1 MTCNNKRRAG
11 QAVNGLA
18 DRRSPGDAGRMK
30 WLILCLA
37 ATLTLHADDGLDGE
51 WSLDLPGSE
60 AGWLA
65 VAPAQVELLWAVGS
79 ARPLTGWKRED
90 GVLSF
95 ERGLRRPPA
104 AKAQP
109 HQIRLRAEGDRLL
122 GSLQQGSEP
131 AVSFTGRRQP
141 PMPPRPDLG
150 RVVFRAPVTLF
161 NGRDLSGWQP
171 ADPAKKN
178 GWSVRDGLL
187 CNDTPKTDF
196 SAYGDHTNLRTM
208 AEFSD
213 FRLRLDYRLPAP
225 DGGNSGVYLRGMY
238 EVQVTHRDSSM
249 QGISGPGAVFGRALP
264 THNAGRP
271 AGEWDQLEITLVDR
285 HITVVLNGERVV
297 DNAPV
302 PGCTGGALQ
311 SDVTRPGPILLQGD
325 HTSVQYRNLVL
336 EPVTGRR

>member
-1 MTCNNKRRAG
+1 MAG
-11 QAVNGLA
+11 RAVNGLA
-18 DRRSPGDAGRMK
+18 DLGSSGDADRMK
-30 WLILCLA
+30 KLLLPLCA
-37 ATLTLHADDGLDGE
+37 ALTLHAGDGLDGE
-51 WSLDLPGSE
+51 WSLDLPGGE

-65 VAPAQVELLWAVGS
+65 VTPDQVELLWAVGA
-79 ARPLTGWKRED
+79 ARPVPGWKRED
-90 GVLSF
+90 GVLSL
-95 ERGLRRPPA
+95 ERGLRRPPS

-122 GSLQQGSEP
+122 GTLQGREGP
-131 AVSFTGRRQP
+131 AEAFTGRRQP
-141 PMPPRPDLG
+141 PMPARPDLE
-150 RVVFRAPVTLF
+150 RVVFGPPMTLF
-161 NGRDLSGWQP
+161 NGRDLSGWRS
-171 ADPAKKN
+171 ANPAKKN

-196 SAYGDHTNLRTM
+196 SAYGDHANLRTE

-213 FRLRLDYRLPAP
+213 FRLRLEYRLPAP

-271 AGEWDQLEITLVDR
+271 AGEWDQLEILLIDR
-285 HITVVLNGERVV
+285 HISVVLNGERVV